1 LIKSAIIQLYPRTA
15 HLPGAEDCDLDAFL
29 AKYRRDTTA
38 LIWVGVVLGALV
50 YQLSPLFTIGVPLP
64 AFALSADRADQ
75 HAHAISGSNVYL
87 VRQTV
92 FLLKLVAGL
101 AWGQHPGVRA
111 HFALSPLPSDP
122 HDWRIS

>member
-1 LIKSAIIQLYPRTA
+1 MIKSAIIQLYPRTE
-15 HLPGAEDCDLDAFL
+15 HLPGAEDCELDTFL
-29 AKYRRDTTA
+29 AQYRRDTTA

-50 YQLSPLFTIGVPLP
+50 YQLSPLFTIGVPVP
-64 AFALSADRADQ
+64 AAALSAAQADR
-75 HAHAISGSNVYL
+75 HAHAISGSTVYL

-111 HFALSPLPSDP
+111 HFALPPLDRDP
-122 HDWRIS
+122 GDWRLS